1 MEIERRGVPTVTV
14 VTTKFAAMA
23 REEAR
28 YMGAEG
34 LPLLVIPHPL
44 EGLPRAA
51 IEHVVAEQ
59 VESLEASLLR
69 GAARPVPAS

>member
-1 MEIERRGVPTVTV
+1 M

-44 EGLPRAA
+44 DGLPQET
-51 IEHVVAEQ
+51 IERVVAEQ
-59 VESLEASLLR
+59 IELLEESLLR
-69 GAARPVPAS
+69 RAAE

>member
-1 MEIERRGVPTVTV
+1 MERRGIPTVTV

-44 EGLPRAA
+44 EGLLRAA
-51 IEHVVAEQ
+51 IERVVAEQ
-59 VESLEASLLR
+59 AELLEESLLR
-69 GAARPVPAS
+69 RAVLPVSAE